1 MLLDAIDLGFVEGI
15 QKNKT
20 YSLYIDS
27 PVDGFTDGS
36 VKHHLQ
42 TIQVCNNQ
50 PDIIFN

>member
-1 MLLDAIDLGFVEGI
+1 MLLILDLLKGSK
-15 QKNKT
+15 KNKT

-27 PVDGFTDGS
+27 PVGGFTDGS